1 MNGAEVDVERDL
13 LGLFSAD
20 KNECF
25 DVEFASATGLFWKCY
40 FVPLGTNRVGYMA
53 RDITHQ
59 KTLEAMMRRQGE
71 ELEKAVQER
80 TRDLEEALQV
90 KNRFLAVV
98 SHEIRTPIA
107 VPTDG

>member
-1 MNGAEVDVERDL
+1 
-13 LGLFSAD
+13 
-20 KNECF
+20 
-25 DVEFASATGLFWKCY
+25 
-40 FVPLGTNRVGYMA
+40 
-53 RDITHQ
+53 
-59 KTLEAMMRRQGE
+59 MRKQGE

-107 VPTDG
+107 VRF